1 MKQLDTGSIIMEAL
15 QSVPKRSARDSE
27 YCLICVSPLPERRR
41 RGSARKYCS
50 PHCRKEAWLQNRA
63 KIL

>member
-1 MKQLDTGSIIMEAL
+1 MKQLDTGNIIMEAL

-27 YCLICVSPLPERRR
+27 KCLACGSPLPERRR

-63 KIL
+63 NI